1 MGMSMTAANARAVQ
15 EAQERRRRDGQKAPD
30 RCIDE
35 YLALPVGDPRRTELA
50 KVISVFGLM

>member
-15 EAQERRRRDGQKAPD
+15 EAQERRRRDGRQAPD

-35 YLALPVGDPRRTELA
+35 YLALAIGDPRRTELA
-50 KVISVFGLM
+50 KVISVLGLM